1 MEIPESWRAMG
12 RFLAGS
18 ASAIVTGA
26 LVVGALIF
34 LPYLTRTPL
43 LDDFSLAA
51 LDPPSDRTLVLL
63 DDQGKTFA
71 RRGGCVAEPVK
82 YTEIPQ
88 HFVDALVSMEDRRFF
103 LHPGIDPIGLV
114 RAAQANRAAGH
125 IVQGGSTLTQQ
136 LIKNAYL
143 SSERTFERKEKEAWM
158 ALALELRLSK
168 QEIFERYVSSAYF
181 GEGCFGLRA
190 AAKRYFDTPVGK
202 LTLPQ
207 SAYLVALLKS
217 PTSLRRNPD
226 EAKQRAGLVLE
237 AMVENDKLDY
247 RKKDKLKPVLPEIE
261 ATASDG
267 GYYADW
273 LAGTIRLP
281 KDGNYAPLPVHTSFD
296 PKLQTLAEQAIEK
309 VLSKQGEQRKAS
321 QAAMVVMRTDGRVL
335 AMVGGRDYDESQF
348 NRAVQAKRQP
358 GSSFKLF
365 VYLAGLRGG
374 LTPNSTLVDQPISI
388 GDYEPKNFGH
398 RYRGAVSM
406 RQAFA
411 SSINTVAVQISEA
424 VGREPVIEA
433 ARDLGITAELHATP
447 SLALGVY
454 EVNLLEITS
463 AYAAAAAGAYPVK
476 PWSITGFDET
486 EDHVLPPEGSGAW
499 RLEKK
504 GQLQK
509 LLRANVTSGSGSA
522 ASLSIPA
529 YGKTGTSQDYRDAW
543 FIGFA
548 GNLVVGV
555 WVGNDDFSKMRG
567 VTGGSLPAQIWATF
581 MRDAMEQ
588 DDGFERRLP
597 RVAAFP
603 ARPNPDDK
611 SVEIASDVLT
621 NRYAE
626 RDDSME
632 RDGFGFF
639 ERNRER
645 RRGRDRDR
653 DRDRRGIFGGIFR

>member
-1 MEIPESWRAMG
+1 MQIPESRRAMG
-12 RFLAGS
+12 RFLLGGLS
-18 ASAIVTGA
+18 ALVTGM
-26 LVVGALIF
+26 LVVGGLIF
-34 LPYLTRTPL
+34 LPYLTLTPL

-63 DDQGKTFA
+63 DDSETPFA

-82 YTEIPQ
+82 YAEIPQ

-103 LHPGIDPIGLV
+103 LHPGIDPIGLA

-190 AAKRYFDTPVGK
+190 AAKRYFDTPVQK

-207 SAYLVALLKS
+207 SAYLVSLLKS
-217 PTSLRRNPD
+217 PTALRQNPE
-226 EAKQRAGLVLE
+226 EAKERAGLVME
-237 AMVENDKLDY
+237 AMVENGKLDY

-261 ATASDG
+261 ASASDG

-273 LAGTIRLP
+273 VASTIRLP

-296 PKLQTLAEQAIEK
+296 PKLQNLAEEAIEK

-374 LTPNSTLVDQPISI
+374 LTPESTLVDQPIKI
-388 GDYEPKNFGH
+388 GDYEPKNFGRH
-398 RYRGAVSM
+398 YRGPVSM

-424 VGREPVIEA
+424 VGRKPVMEA
-433 ARDLGITAELHATP
+433 ARDLGVTADLHATP
-447 SLALGVY
+447 SIALGVY
-454 EVNLLEITS
+454 EVNLLEMTS

-476 PWSITGFDET
+476 PWTITGFDES
-486 EDHVLPPEGSGAW
+486 EEHVLPPAGSGEW

-504 GQLQK
+504 EQLQQ

-522 ASLSIPA
+522 ARLSIPS

-555 WVGNDDFSKMRG
+555 WVGNDDFSKMRS
-567 VTGGSLPAQIWATF
+567 VTGGSLPAAIWASF
-581 MRDAMEQ
+581 MRDAIEQ
-588 DDGFERRLP
+588 DEGFQKRVP
-597 RVAAFP
+597 TVAAFP
-603 ARPNPDDK
+603 AKPNPKDK
-611 SVEIASDVLT
+611 SVELASDVLN

-626 RDDSME
+626 QDSARDRE
-632 RDGFGFF
+632 EFGFF
-639 ERNRER
+639 R
-645 RRGRDRDR
+645 RDRDRDRRRSR